1 MIALPQTHNPLAQ
14 QPIQT
19 LAGSIGDKAEGVLT
33 RLLTR
38 KNVAAAAFGAADLA
52 QIVTALVGAAE
63 LYIDDPKKVSALELA
78 LKTLAR

>member
-1 MIALPQTHNPLAQ
+1 MKVLG
-14 QPIQT
+14 
-19 LAGSIGDKAEGVLT
+19 GSIGDKAEGVLT

-38 KNVAAAAFGAADLA
+38 KNVTAAAFGAADPT

-78 LKTLAR
+78 LKALAK

>member
-1 MIALPQTHNPLAQ
+1 MTSPLY
-14 QPIQT
+14 T
-19 LAGSIGDKAEGVLT
+19 KVVKVLAGSVGDKAEGVLT

-38 KNVAAAAFGAADLA
+38 KNVAATAFGPADLT

-78 LKTLAR
+78 LKALAK